1 MNKSS
6 FSNYAEGIGKLAPS
20 SRMNRASNYK
30 IQMDLKVNLFI
41 EMHYR
46 LKARLLIEDLFLAHI
61 TVQDKV
67 LI

>member
-6 FSNYAEGIGKLAPS
+6 FSNYAEGIGKLVPS

-61 TVQDKV
+61 TVQDKAS
-67 LI
+67 I